1 MARRPELHHLP
12 QGPMGIQYALNPWN
26 ELKKVLDDA
35 KLRLDSN
42 IAENALR
49 IVTLGRILFVGN
61 E

>member
-1 MARRPELHHLP
+1 
-12 QGPMGIQYALNPWN
+12 MGIQYALNPWN